1 MEYDKKFKALKDF
14 FLISIYSAI
23 VGMVAG
29 IGAVLFRYLIGFFHN
44 LFLFG
49 KLSFIYDSNK
59 HFTSPFG
66 PWVILIVTLGM
77 FIMGFIIEKY
87 APETK
92 GHGVPEVIDAVL
104 TNGGKI
110 RQVVA
115 IVKTIATAIGI
126 GAGESAGREGPIV
139 QIGAS
144 FGSTLGQLLNLNSR
158 DTILLLAAGSAGGI
172 AATFNAPIAGVLFAV
187 ELILPEF
194 SSKNFIPLIISSTI
208 ATSIARIFLGVEPT
222 FIVSGYNLVSPFEYS
237 LYFLLG
243 IIAGFIAILFIYTLA
258 YMEKTFNKINL
269 PKYTGTVIGGLSV
282 GILGYLMLKFTGHYY
297 IFGVGYSFIT
307 DILTGKHIL
316 FTVLLVLIFAKIF
329 ATSISLGSGGSGG
342 ILAPSLFIGAA
353 TGGAFGLI
361 VHHLFPAI
369 TAPSAAYALIGM
381 ASVTAGTTGAT
392 LTTIVLTYEL
402 TRAYTVILPVMLG
415 AVTSNFIVTFLYGY
429 TMYTEPLWRK
439 RKIIFHGRRYLDLL
453 SMIFVKDA
461 MISDGIGAISI
472 NMPAKIVKDLLKK
485 YKISKLIVLNENREP
500 VGLIR
505 GVDITGG
512 ENKLVKDFY
521 IPMDNKVSEYNTLL
535 YAMYKM
541 RDTKTD
547 VLAVVDEKGRI
558 VGVLP
563 ARLLRETYLSKR
575 GDLI

>member
-1 MEYDKKFKALKDF
+1 MEDNKKFKALKDF
-14 FLISIYSAI
+14 FLISVYSAI
-23 VGMVAG
+23 VGIVAG

-104 TNGGKI
+104 TNGGRI

-194 SSKNFIPLIISSTI
+194 SSKNFIPLVISSTI
-208 ATSIARIFLGVEPT
+208 ATSIARIFLGAEPT
-222 FIVSGYNLVSPFEYS
+222 FIVSGYKLVSPFEYS

-243 IIAGFIAILFIYTLA
+243 IIAGLIAILFIYTLA
-258 YMEKTFNKINL
+258 YMEKTFDKVKF
-269 PKYTGTVIGGLSV
+269 PKYTGTVIGGLTV

-307 DILTGKHIL
+307 DILTGKHIFL
-316 FTVLLVLIFAKIF
+316 TVLLVLIFAKIF

-342 ILAPSLFIGAA
+342 ILAPSLFVGAT

-361 VHHLFPAI
+361 AHHLFPAI
-369 TAPSAAYALIGM
+369 TAPPAAYALIGM

-415 AVTSNFIVTFLYGY
+415 AVTSSFIVTFLYGY

-505 GVDITGG
+505 GVDITG

>member
-1 MEYDKKFKALKDF
+1 MEDNKKFKALKDF
-14 FLISIYSAI
+14 FLISVYSAI
-23 VGMVAG
+23 VGIVAG

-104 TNGGKI
+104 TNGGRI

-194 SSKNFIPLIISSTI
+194 SSKNFIPLVISSTI
-208 ATSIARIFLGVEPT
+208 ATSIARIFLGAEPT
-222 FIVSGYNLVSPFEYS
+222 FIVSGYKLVSPFEYS

-243 IIAGFIAILFIYTLA
+243 IIAGLIAILFIYTLA
-258 YMEKTFNKINL
+258 YMEKTFDKVKF
-269 PKYTGTVIGGLSV
+269 PKYTGTVIGGLTV

-307 DILTGKHIL
+307 DILTGKHIFL
-316 FTVLLVLIFAKIF
+316 TVLLVLIFAKIF

-342 ILAPSLFIGAA
+342 ILAPSLFVGAA

-369 TAPSAAYALIGM
+369 TAPPAAYALIGM

-415 AVTSNFIVTFLYGY
+415 AVTSSFIVTFLYGY

-505 GVDITGG
+505 GVDITG

>member
-1 MEYDKKFKALKDF
+1 MEDNKKFKALKDF
-14 FLISIYSAI
+14 FLISVYSAI
-23 VGMVAG
+23 VGIVAG

-66 PWVILIVTLGM
+66 PWVILIVTLGI

-104 TNGGKI
+104 TNGGRI

-194 SSKNFIPLIISSTI
+194 SSKNFIPLVISSTI
-208 ATSIARIFLGVEPT
+208 ATSIARIFLGAEPT
-222 FIVSGYNLVSPFEYS
+222 FIVSGYKLVSPFEYS

-243 IIAGFIAILFIYTLA
+243 IIAGLIAILFIYTLA
-258 YMEKTFNKINL
+258 YMEKTFDKVKF
-269 PKYTGTVIGGLSV
+269 PKYTGTVIGGLTV

-307 DILTGKHIL
+307 DILTGKHIFL
-316 FTVLLVLIFAKIF
+316 TVLLVLIFAKIF

-342 ILAPSLFIGAA
+342 ILAPSLFVGAA

-369 TAPSAAYALIGM
+369 TAPPAAYALIGM

-415 AVTSNFIVTFLYGY
+415 AVTSSFIVTFLYGY

-505 GVDITGG
+505 GVDITG

>member
-243 IIAGFIAILFIYTLA
+243 IIAGLIAILFIYTLA

>member
-1 MEYDKKFKALKDF
+1 MENKEKIKALTDF
-14 FLISIYSAI
+14 LLISIYAAI
-23 VGMVAG
+23 VGIVAG
-29 IGAVLFRYLIGFFHN
+29 LGAVLFRYLIGFFHN

-49 KLSFIYDSNK
+49 KLSFSYDSNM

-66 PWVILIVTLGM
+66 VWVILIVTLGM
-77 FIMGFIIEKY
+77 FIMGYIIERY

-115 IVKTIATAIGI
+115 LVKIIATAIGI

-144 FGSTLGQLLNLNSR
+144 FGSTLGQILNLNSR

-194 SSKNFIPLIISSTI
+194 SPKNFIPLIISSTV
-208 ATSIARIFLGVEPT
+208 ATSIARIFLGAEPT
-222 FIVSGYNLVSPFEYS
+222 FIVSSYKIVSPFEYS

-243 IIAGFIAILFIYTLA
+243 IIAGGIAILFIASLA
-258 YMEKTFNKINL
+258 SMEKTFDKIKL
-269 PKYTGTVIGGLSV
+269 PKYTGPVIGGLSV
-282 GILGYLMLKFTGHYY
+282 GILGYLLLKSTGHYY

-307 DILTGKHIL
+307 DVLTGRHIML
-316 FTVLLVLIFAKIF
+316 IVVVILIFAKIF

-342 ILAPSLFIGAA
+342 ILAPSLFVGAA
-353 TGGAFGLI
+353 TGSAFGI
-361 VHHLFPAI
+361 IAHHFFPAL
-369 TAPSAAYALIGM
+369 TAPPAAYALVGM
-381 ASVTAGTTGAT
+381 AAVTAGTTGAT
-392 LTTIVLTYEL
+392 LTTIVLAYEL
-402 TRAYTVILPVMLG
+402 THEYSVILPLMLG
-415 AVTSNFIVTFLYGY
+415 AVTSSFVVTFLYGY

-439 RKIIFHGRRYLDLL
+439 RKIVFHGRRYLDLL

-461 MISDGIGAISI
+461 MISDGIGAVYEDESAGT
-472 NMPAKIVKDLLKK
+472 AKKMLKQH
-485 YKISKLIVLNENREP
+485 KIAKLIVLNKNKEP
-500 VGLIR
+500 IGLIR
-505 GVDITGG
+505 GVDI
-512 ENKLVKDFY
+512 EDDNKLVRDY
-521 IPMDNKVSEYNTLL
+521 YMPMDNKVSLYNTLL

-547 VLAVVDEKGRI
+547 VLAVVDQNGKI

-563 ARLLRETYLSKR
+563 ARLLRETYLNRR

>member
-1 MEYDKKFKALKDF
+1 MEDNKKFKALKDF
-14 FLISIYSAI
+14 FLISVYSAI
-23 VGMVAG
+23 VGIVAG

-104 TNGGKI
+104 TNGGRI

-194 SSKNFIPLIISSTI
+194 SSKNFIPLVISSTI
-208 ATSIARIFLGVEPT
+208 ATSIARIFLGAEPT
-222 FIVSGYNLVSPFEYS
+222 FIVSGYKLVSPFEYS

-243 IIAGFIAILFIYTLA
+243 IIAGLIAILFIYTLA
-258 YMEKTFNKINL
+258 YMEKTFDKVKF
-269 PKYTGTVIGGLSV
+269 PKYTGTVIGGLTV

-307 DILTGKHIL
+307 DILTGKNIFL
-316 FTVLLVLIFAKIF
+316 TVLLVLIFAKIF

-342 ILAPSLFIGAA
+342 ILAPSLFVGAA

-369 TAPSAAYALIGM
+369 TAPPAAYALIGM

-415 AVTSNFIVTFLYGY
+415 AVTSSFIVTFLYGY

-505 GVDITGG
+505 GVDITG

>member
-1 MEYDKKFKALKDF
+1 MEGNEKIKALKDF
-14 FLISIYSAI
+14 LLISIYSAI
-23 VGMVAG
+23 VGIVAG

-49 KLSFIYDSNK
+49 KLSFAYNSNE
-59 HFTSPFG
+59 HFISPFG

-77 FIMGFIIEKY
+77 FIMGYIIEKY

-104 TNGGKI
+104 TNGGRI

-115 IVKTIATAIGI
+115 IVKTVATAIGI

-144 FGSTLGQLLNLNSR
+144 FGSTLGQILNLNSR

-194 SSKNFIPLIISSTI
+194 SSKNFIPLVISSTI
-208 ATSIARIFLGVEPT
+208 ATSIARIFLGAEPT
-222 FIVSGYNLVSPFEYS
+222 FIVSGYKLVSPFEYS

-258 YMEKTFNKINL
+258 YMEKTFDKVKL
-269 PKYTGTVIGGLSV
+269 PKYTGTVIGGLAV
-282 GILGYLMLKFTGHYY
+282 GLLGYFMLKFTGHYY

-316 FTVLLVLIFAKIF
+316 LTVLIILIFAKIF

-342 ILAPSLFIGAA
+342 ILAPSLFVGAA

-361 VHHLFPAI
+361 VHHFFPAV
-369 TAPSAAYALIGM
+369 TAPPAAYALIGM

-392 LTTIVLTYEL
+392 LTTIVLAYEL
-402 TRAYTVILPVMLG
+402 TRAYTVILPLMLG
-415 AVTSNFIVTFLYGY
+415 AVTSSFIVTFLYGY

-461 MISDGIGAISI
+461 MISDGIGAISV
-472 NMPAKIVKDLLKK
+472 NMPAKIAKDILKK
-485 YKISKLIVLNENREP
+485 YKIAKLIVLNENREP
-500 VGLIR
+500 IGLIR
-505 GVDITGG
+505 GVDIVDD
-512 ENKLVKDFY
+512 NKLVKDYY
-521 IPMDNKVSEYNTLL
+521 IPMDNKVSKYNTLL

-547 VLAVVDEKGRI
+547 VLAVVGEDGKI

-563 ARLLRETYLSKR
+563 ARLLREAYLSRR

>member
-1 MEYDKKFKALKDF
+1 MEDNKKFKALKDF
-14 FLISIYSAI
+14 FLISVYSAI
-23 VGMVAG
+23 VGIVSG

-104 TNGGKI
+104 TNGGRI

-194 SSKNFIPLIISSTI
+194 SSKNFIPLVISSTI
-208 ATSIARIFLGVEPT
+208 ATSIARIFLGAEPT
-222 FIVSGYNLVSPFEYS
+222 FIVSGYKLVSPFEYS

-243 IIAGFIAILFIYTLA
+243 IIAGLIAILFIYTLA
-258 YMEKTFNKINL
+258 YMEKTFDKVKF
-269 PKYTGTVIGGLSV
+269 PKYTGTVIGGLTV

-307 DILTGKHIL
+307 DILTGKHIFL
-316 FTVLLVLIFAKIF
+316 TVLLVLIFAKIF

-342 ILAPSLFIGAA
+342 ILAPSLFVGAA

-369 TAPSAAYALIGM
+369 TAPPAAYALIGM
-381 ASVTAGTTGAT
+381 ASVTAGTTGAA

-415 AVTSNFIVTFLYGY
+415 AVTSSFIVTFLYGY

-505 GVDITGG
+505 GVDITG